1 MAGRGGLVIE
11 LRLVQPA
18 DVGEFLRVSE
28 SSGLFR
34 PEELPAVEGMLS
46 AHFAAG
52 DSSEQTI
59 LVSESEGRLTG
70 VVCFTERPFADRV
83 WELQMIAV
91 AGDLQGRGIG
101 SQLLRAVECVVRD
114 RGGRLL
120 LIETSDQGRFER
132 TRSFYRRHGYDEV
145 ARIPDYFSD
154 GDGKVSFVLR
164 IAAAAT
170 SVGG

>member
-1 MAGRGGLVIE
+1 MVE

-120 LIETSDQGRFER
+120 LIETSEDRKS
-132 TRSFYRRHGYDEV
+132 TRLNSSH
-145 ARIPDYFSD
+145 
-154 GDGKVSFVLR
+154 
-164 IAAAAT
+164 T
-170 SVGG
+170 